1 MLLYNETYKTNH
13 CKKSKKKQKT
23 RRTKQQKGGATKHYL
38 ISAHG
43 SSEGIRDITLQYYK
57 LQLYTYVGNFGDELS
72 DECGARLQTYLTHT
86 RDDPNTKPKC
96 LQIIPHMNSAILNV
110 KLYVESRANQT
121 FIPGILDVS
130 TVGQPKEV
138 ERFTTENQS
147 WYSNYRLSDAIDT
160 IMTHAKT
167 TYGQG
172 HTIKI
177 HVLSCM

>member
-1 MLLYNETYKTNH
+1 MRHTKRTNSRSRRR
-13 CKKSKKKQKT
+13 KSQKT
-23 RRTKQQKGGATKHYL
+23 RRNKQQKGGATKHYL

-43 SSEGIRDITLQYYK
+43 SSEGIRDITPQYYK

-147 WYSNYRLSDAIDT
+147 WDSNYQLSDAIHT
-160 IMTHAKT
+160 IMAHAKT